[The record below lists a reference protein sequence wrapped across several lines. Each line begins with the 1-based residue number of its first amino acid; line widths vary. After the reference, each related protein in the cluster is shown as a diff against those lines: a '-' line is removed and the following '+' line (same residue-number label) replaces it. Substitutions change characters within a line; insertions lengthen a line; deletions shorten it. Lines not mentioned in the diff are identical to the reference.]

1 MRMIRNANAC
11 KMGIRYSMSIMIEV
25 SRVCVYRVNV
35 SIARQGP
42 SFIPLEKQMFSMEAR
57 VRDDDDAVDQPR
69 ISGKR

>member
-1 MRMIRNANAC
+1 
-11 KMGIRYSMSIMIEV
+11 MSIMIEV